1 MILRCGSPEGWPA
14 RPSRK
19 PFPTRMR
26 SVRHSKKSPSFIGSR
41 NSEDLVGLNGKD
53 LYAPPRRAATG
64 RLDRA
69 EKKRLLQ
76 SIRRLREVNQLLS
89 RIFAERRHSDQIDLE
104 AVENAFRTA
113 LHQAGAAGLT
123 ELLRTRPP
131 LRSNASCRVPAVTTR
146 NIRLSAPSRFS
157 ACSDRP
163 ARFTTV
169 LPVFAMPSRTVSRRR
184 RTGRGGHGSLP
195 GRAPND
201 GAGGRHRPLR
211 SRPPTVEDLRRAG
224 GNHQSGGA
232 DRGSDRRKCR
242 RA

>member
-1 MILRCGSPEGWPA
+1 
-14 RPSRK
+14 
-19 PFPTRMR
+19 MR

-76 SIRRLREVNQLLS
+76 SIRRLREVSQLLS

-123 ELLRTRPP
+123 ELLQYEAPAPQQRQLPCSCGHHAQYQALRSKPVLSVLGPARAFHDRITCVRNAITDSFPPTPNWTWRTRKSP
-131 LRSNASCRVPAVTTR
+131 R
-146 NIRLSAPSRFS
+146 
-157 ACSDRP
+157 AC
-163 ARFTTV
+163 A
-169 LPVFAMPSRTVSRRR
+169 
-184 RTGRGGHGSLP
+184 
-195 GRAPND
+195 
-201 GAGGRHRPLR
+201 
-211 SRPPTVEDLRRAG
+211 E
-224 GNHQSGGA
+224 
-232 DRGSDRRKCR
+232 
-242 RA
+242 